1 MAKIIYNIITLVLIT
16 KVRALKVTLVLNT
29 ERFFKASDSD
39 ERKTYIPFNQFTE
52 FDEHCFVITHDLLIA
67 EIVFM

>member
-29 ERFFKASDSD
+29 ERFFKASD
-39 ERKTYIPFNQFTE
+39 ER
-52 FDEHCFVITHDLLIA
+52 
-67 EIVFM
+67 

>member
-1 MAKIIYNIITLVLIT
+1 MAKMIYNIITLVLIT

-29 ERFFKASDSD
+29 ERFFKASD
-39 ERKTYIPFNQFTE
+39 ERQTYIPFNQFTV

>member
-29 ERFFKASDSD
+29 ERFFKASD
-39 ERKTYIPFNQFTE
+39 ERQTYRYIPFNYLVGA
-52 FDEHCFVITHDLLIA
+52 CLITLL
-67 EIVFM
+67 